1 MAREFVVSISNS
13 TVISTTTLI
22 LITPASAP
30 NPGLDFLRFWVGQNA
45 NATSAQQ
52 RINIRTQI
60 SSWPTCAAFTPK
72 SLKRSDLTASVITG
86 FSSNAIGNCGINA
99 TVEGAGTTTLIWEDA
114 FNVLNGWLLVP
125 TPPEIIN
132 MGANPPVTVATAAG
146 LELQFPSTPATLTG
160 WSWGCV
166 FREV

>member
-13 TVISTTTLI
+13 TVISTTTLALI
-22 LITPASAP
+22 LPASAP
-30 NPGLDFLRFWVGQNA
+30 NPSLDFLRFWVGQNA

-60 SSWPTCAAFTPK
+60 SSSPTCAAFTPK
-72 SLKRSDLTASVITG
+72 KLKQGEPNASVITG
-86 FSSNAIGNCGINA
+86 FVSNTLAGAGINA
-99 TVEGAGTTTLIWEDA
+99 TVEGAGTTALIWEDA

-125 TPPEIIN
+125 TPPEVIN
-132 MGANPPVTVATAAG
+132 MPANPTVATATAAG
-146 LELQFPSTPATLTG
+146 IAMQFPSTPATLTG
-160 WSWGCV
+160 WAWGLV